1 MRSAMNSSHIRIFIL
16 LISFYFGIN
25 SVVIAQDKNIKA
37 SAPSVV
43 QAGTAFNY
51 VLSGEKQGQVSLSP
65 PSGVRILAGPSQM
78 VSYRSSNINGRMESV
93 KEVSYT
99 YVMIA
104 DKVGDYIIPSAI
116 IKSGRRENISN
127 EVRFKAV
134 NSSSSIREGSSTGLP
149 PAVIV
154 QLITSK
160 RSLYE
165 GEQIVLS
172 TKVLVREQVQITS
185 LNSASSE
192 GFWTEVLEPDEF
204 ALNETIEGQA
214 YRTQII
220 KRDLLTAQRKG
231 EVKIGPSVMDI
242 TIQKKIKSRNNF
254 FNDPFFD
261 SAFGSYENVPQ
272 SVKSNILT
280 LNIKPLPRNAPENF
294 KGAVGSFKITSS
306 LSKDS
311 IETNDA
317 ISLTVKYSGKG
328 NLSLITAPE
337 LDFPP
342 DLEVFEP
349 KRVAKLKHDV
359 TGTSGTLSFEYI
371 LIPRHP
377 GDYRISPVN
386 ISFFNPATARYDRY
400 ISDVFEFLAT
410 GESNDSENGGMISG
424 GFFRD
429 EVSNLNTDIIYIKTS
444 SPRLYVNGSYLIL
457 KDGIYIYFV
466 SGLLMLI
473 LSFFLWRKKL
483 EKESDVFYTRNKKA
497 WKKTK
502 KRLKNGLELLKTND
516 DGFYEEILRAIEE
529 YLADRLSI
537 NKSDLSR
544 DKIKSELVKRKLSEE
559 IIGILMQIMDD
570 CEIAKYSTQESA
582 DKKKVYENAVRSL
595 TEIEQKL

>member
-1 MRSAMNSSHIRIFIL
+1 MRSLVKSSHIKLFIL
-16 LISFYFGIN
+16 LISFYFGI
-25 SVVIAQDKNIKA
+25 SSLVIAQEKTIKA

-51 VLSGEKQGQVSLSP
+51 LLSGENQGEVTLAP
-65 PSGVRILAGPSQM
+65 PTGVRILAGPSQM
-78 VSYRSSNINGRMESV
+78 VSFRSSNINGRMQSV

-104 DKVGDYIIPSAI
+104 DKEGDYIIPSAL
-116 IKSGRRENISN
+116 IKSGRKEYISN

-134 NSSSSIREGSSTGLP
+134 NSSSSIGESTSTGLP

-154 QLITSK
+154 QLIPSK
-160 RSLYE
+160 RSIYE

-172 TKVLVREQVQITS
+172 TKVLVREQLQITG

-204 ALNETIEGQA
+204 ALNETVEGQA
-214 YRTQII
+214 YRTQVI
-220 KRDLLTAQRKG
+220 KRDLLTAQKKG
-231 EVKIGPSVMDI
+231 EVKIGPSVMDV
-242 TIQKKIKSRNNF
+242 TIQKKVKSRNSF

-261 SAFGSYENVPQ
+261 NAFGSYENVPQ

-280 LNIKPLPRNAPENF
+280 LNIKPLPDNAPENF

-306 LSKDS
+306 LNKDS

-317 ISLTVKYSGKG
+317 ISLIVKYSGKG
-328 NLSLITAPE
+328 NLSLITAPD
-337 LDFPP
+337 LDLPP

-359 TGTSGTLSFEYI
+359 SGTTGTLSFEYT
-371 LIPRHP
+371 LIPRHS
-377 GDYRISPVN
+377 GNYRISPIN
-386 ISFFNPATARYDRY
+386 ISFFNPGTARYDRY
-400 ISDVFEFLAT
+400 ISDVFEFFAT
-410 GESNDSENGGMISG
+410 GENNESEKGGMISG

-429 EVSNLNTDIIYIKTS
+429 EVSNLNTDIVYIKTS
-444 SPRLYVNGSYLIL
+444 SPKLYINGSYLIL
-457 KDGIYIYFV
+457 KNGVYIYFV
-466 SGLLMLI
+466 SGLLMLVI
-473 LSFFLWRKKL
+473 SFFLWRKKL

-502 KRLKNGLELLKTND
+502 KRLKRGSELLKKDD
-516 DGFYEEILRAIEE
+516 DGFYEEILRAIED

-544 DKIKSELVKRKLSEE
+544 EKIKSELALRKLPEE
-559 IIGILMQIMDD
+559 L
-570 CEIAKYSTQESA
+570 
-582 DKKKVYENAVRSL
+582 KKVLIRR
-595 TEIEQKL
+595 KLLFNFS